1 MEKKDIVELGMDTV
15 YWRFVWGMIVIGA
28 CAVGIGICIL
38 LALFVW

>member
-1 MEKKDIVELGMDTV
+1 MEKKDIVELGMDAV
-15 YWRFVWGMIVIGA
+15 FYRFVWGMIVIGA